1 MKNKRK
7 WLFTCVF
14 IRIRGEPQC
23 RRNPLG
29 KQEKKRFGAVNS
41 RPDNDKTISN
51 TLIKKEL
58 VSDRYH
64 GAIDNDLSA
73 GVFERTE

>member
-51 TLIKKEL
+51 TLINKEL
-58 VSDRYH
+58 VSDRT
-64 GAIDNDLSA
+64 IFQKEQISWRN
-73 GVFERTE
+73 

>member
-7 WLFTCVF
+7 RLFTCVF

-58 VSDRYH
+58 VSDRT
-64 GAIDNDLSA
+64 IFQKEQISWRN
-73 GVFERTE
+73 

>member
-41 RPDNDKTISN
+41 RPDNGKTISN

-58 VSDRYH
+58 VSDRT
-64 GAIDNDLSA
+64 IFQKEQISW
-73 GVFERTE
+73 RS

>member
-1 MKNKRK
+1 MVIY
-7 WLFTCVF
+7 L
-14 IRIRGEPQC
+14 RIYPNTGEPQC

-58 VSDRYH
+58 VSDRT
-64 GAIDNDLSA
+64 IFQKEQISWRN
-73 GVFERTE
+73 

>member
-58 VSDRYH
+58 VKQYCYK
-64 GAIDNDLSA
+64 
-73 GVFERTE
+73 

>member
-41 RPDNDKTISN
+41 RPDTDKTISN

-58 VSDRYH
+58 VSDRT
-64 GAIDNDLSA
+64 IFQKEQISWRN
-73 GVFERTE
+73 

>member
-29 KQEKKRFGAVNS
+29 KQEKKRFGAVKS

-58 VSDRYH
+58 VSDRT
-64 GAIDNDLSA
+64 IFQKEQISWRN
-73 GVFERTE
+73 

>member
-41 RPDNDKTISN
+41 RPDNVKTISN

-58 VSDRYH
+58 VSDRT
-64 GAIDNDLSA
+64 IFQKEQISWRN
-73 GVFERTE
+73 